1 MEKIKGLFLKY
12 REQISYLFFG
22 GCTTLINIAVYW
34 LCAHPLNLGTQA
46 SNVIAWVLSVLFAY
60 VTNRIWVFQSR
71 EKSAAGIL
79 REMVSFFGARLA
91 TGLLDQ
97 FNMWLFVDTLHLPD
111 MPVKVVSNVVVIL
124 LNYVFSKLIIFR
136 KKQEDAPG
144 GANR

>member
-1 MEKIKGLFLKY
+1 MEKLKSLLTKY

-34 LCAHPLNLGTQA
+34 LCAHPLGLGTQA

-60 VTNRIWVFQSR
+60 VTNRIWVFRSQER
-71 EKSAAGIL
+71 SAKGIL
-79 REMVSFFGARLA
+79 REMASFFGARVA

-97 FNMWLFVDTLHLPD
+97 FNMWLFVDTLHWPD
-111 MPVKVVSNVVVIL
+111 MPVKIISNIVVIL

-136 KKQEDAPG
+136 KKD
-144 GANR
+144 RT